1 MRNADIMEALT
12 TSIDEKI
19 FKEWRHEGFIGGFTS
34 SYINAEIDGKEYV
47 IVLHEVSDGH
57 HFSEFAGEALK
68 DAGD

>member
-34 SYINAEIDGKEYV
+34 SYINAEIG
-47 IVLHEVSDGH
+47 G
-57 HFSEFAGEALK
+57 GTALR
-68 DAGD
+68 

>member
-1 MRNADIMEALT
+1 MKTVDIMEALT

-47 IVLHEVSDGH
+47 LVLHEVTDGH
-57 HFSEFAGEALK
+57 HFSEFTEG
-68 DAGD
+68 GGGR